1 MKTKKS
7 LVLVVIM
14 FVMSVF
20 MMQSAYAEPGIMPL
34 WSDIATTS
42 HGLNIT
48 DGTAKMRVTVR
59 AYGNIDRVEI
69 TSKLQ
74 QYKNDDWDT
83 IETYNVSNNR
93 LYLLWEEEYS
103 TLDKGYT
110 YRLFTEIRVYELN
123 ESGDDYILKEKIEM
137 TKEDTY

>member
-1 MKTKKS
+1 M
-7 LVLVVIM
+7 
-14 FVMSVF
+14 
-20 MMQSAYAEPGIMPL
+20 
-34 WSDIATTS
+34 
-42 HGLNIT
+42 
-48 DGTAKMRVTVR
+48 GTAKMRVTVSE
-59 AYGNIDRVEI
+59 AYRDNIDRVEI

-123 ESGDDYILKEKIEM
+123 RKAGDDYILKEKIEM

>member
-48 DGTAKMRVTVR
+48 DGYCEDACNCF
-59 AYGNIDRVEI
+59 GG
-69 TSKLQ
+69 LQ
-74 QYKNDDWDT
+74 
-83 IETYNVSNNR
+83 
-93 LYLLWEEEYS
+93 
-103 TLDKGYT
+103 G
-110 YRLFTEIRVYELN
+110 
-123 ESGDDYILKEKIEM
+123 
-137 TKEDTY
+137 